1 MAEYE
6 IKFNREDG
14 WSYGNGN
21 IPIESAFVELSD
33 EEVQILVDLM
43 KQKNTYDVSALGLKE
58 SHPGIFEK
66 LDETCDSIAFDI
78 ALAEALREAHY
89 YDEEDLFL
97 NKLHEYCTKN
107 CGYTKESGDFRRWLH
122 LRASSMSCNQLG
134 DMYNDAGIDVWD
146 DVLSF
151 EGIEQYAYKVTIPQE
166 IVAKVFDLKCAAFI
180 DSVL

>member
-1 MAEYE
+1 MAQYE

-33 EEVQILVDLM
+33 EEVQTLVDLM
-43 KQKNTYDVSALGLKE
+43 KQQNTYDASALGIEKT
-58 SHPGIFEK
+58 HPGIFEK
-66 LDETCDSIAFDI
+66 LKEACDSIAFDI
-78 ALAEALREAHY
+78 ALAEALRDAHY
-89 YDEEDLFL
+89 NDEEDLFL
-97 NKLHEYCTKN
+97 EKLYEYCKKN
-107 CGYTKESGDFRRWLH
+107 CGYTKKSGDFRRWLY
-122 LRASSMSCNQLG
+122 LRASSMSCDQLR

-166 IVAKVFDLKCAAFI
+166 IVAKVFDL
-180 DSVL
+180 